1 MQATKTKDL
10 RSKSIEDLEQMVL
23 EERAALYRDRRD
35 LAFRTITDTARLK
48 TRRKNV
54 ARLLTLIAEKKRE
67 ATS

>member
-1 MQATKTKDL
+1 MEATKAKDL